1 MLPYAAYLRV
11 YEPLSAFPE
20 ADGRRWAEYAASAG
34 RPRRAGALAAEQ
46 AESLRRAIAFPPMPA
61 PERESDHAYVRWSE
75 GVTYICPWQT
85 RLRSWLVLSRLRAA
99 APSLTKAAFSA
110 DHADAAVRDFA
121 RWRSQEYSP
130 RVYIQA
136 STWSV
141 PFAWF
146 VPFAADER
154 WLVLGAPGDPGESG
168 RATAAGTRTLVYATA
183 MSQARTRVAKA
194 RSVIRPARS
203 TRAATAWGGD
213 PATLVAELREV
224 GSWLEEFHP
233 HSLVELDYGGLV
245 HLLDDG
251 ALCADQSVAE
261 RSNSRP
267 PCTRGSRTAG
277 GCWRRSNRRAE
288 CARQPDRRP
297 ASAPITG
304 HSDGT
309 GRLFRI
315 SATATIRIARITQ
328 RDSDQWIN
336 GDTCRRIFAPGGRL
350 VTAGDGNMVSVG
362 HIGHP
367 RQAPPGARQSNNR
380 RIAKAGKLNRF

>member
-46 AESLRRAIAFPPMPA
+46 AEALARAISFPPRPA
-61 PERESDHAYVRWSE
+61 PERESDHAYVRWLE
-75 GVTYICPWQT
+75 GTTYICPWQT

-99 APSLTKAAFSA
+99 APSLTRAAFA
-110 DHADAAVRDFA
+110 AHLADAAVRDFA

-130 RVYIQA
+130 RVHIQA
-136 STWSV
+136 NTWSV

-168 RATAAGTRTLVYATA
+168 RATAAGTRTLVYATT

-194 RSVIRPARS
+194 RSVIRPAPGTRS
-203 TRAATAWGGD
+203 AAAWGGD
-213 PATLVAELREV
+213 PAALVAELTEV
-224 GSWLEEFHP
+224 GAWLEEFHA

-261 RSNSRP
+261 V
-267 PCTRGSRTAG
+267 
-277 GCWRRSNRRAE
+277 
-288 CARQPDRRP
+288 
-297 ASAPITG
+297 SAT
-304 HSDGT
+304 
-309 GRLFRI
+309 I
-315 SATATIRIARITQ
+315 SAVAAGEIEFATAMYQ
-328 RDSDQWIN
+328 RFV
-336 GDTCRRIFAPGGRL
+336 RRWRALGGL
-350 VTAGDGNMVSVG
+350 E
-362 HIGHP
+362 
-367 RQAPPGARQSNNR
+367 QAS
-380 RIAKAGKLNRF
+380 